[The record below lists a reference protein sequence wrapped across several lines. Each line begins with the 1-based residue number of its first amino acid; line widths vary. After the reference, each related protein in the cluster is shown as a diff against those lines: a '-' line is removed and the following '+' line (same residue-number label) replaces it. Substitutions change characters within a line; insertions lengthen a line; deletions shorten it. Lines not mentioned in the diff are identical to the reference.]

1 MTNLERLLAFELL
14 RMITENIENNK
25 IEDNETLINAQNY
38 VLEKLNDIHCQLALE
53 MILNMENDFY
63 NLKKSS
69 GKA

>member
-1 MTNLERLLAFELL
+1 MTNLERLLASELL

>member
-1 MTNLERLLAFELL
+1 MTNLERLLASELL

-25 IEDNETLINAQNY
+25 IEDNKTLINAQNY